1 MTAVPTAAEQPL
13 DKRSLYTYLAARF
26 SATQAF
32 HVFLVSVGW
41 HLYELTG
48 SVFDLGLLGLFQFLP
63 TMAMLLVVGH
73 VVDHYDR
80 IKVLRIVQGI
90 SMLSV
95 GVLAFVSHQGAIT
108 RELIFAFVFLYSI
121 TRAFEGPAQQAILP
135 SLVSPRQLPRAIAAA
150 SSMQEL
156 GSIIGPAVGGLL
168 CMIAPEAA
176 YVTVA
181 ALYLLSVFL
190 LAIPKPTHAPIRA
203 ASAQHSTANDARTI
217 LRNLFAGFAYVR
229 RNPVLLGA
237 MTLDMAAT
245 LIGGVWALLPVVAKD
260 ILQVD
265 AWGLGVLRSA
275 SALGAL
281 LMAATLTRWPLQS
294 KVGKKLFVSVAIYGV
309 SIIVFGLSESFWLS
323 FIALV
328 VLGASDNV
336 SVVVRGSLAQ
346 LETPNEMRGRVGAVS
361 FTFINISSQ
370 IGQFETG
377 VAAALLGTV
386 PAIVVGGVGAIVVAG
401 LWMRMFPALL
411 HRDRMHN
418 H

>member
-1 MTAVPTAAEQPL
+1 MTVAQTAAEQPL

-48 SVFDLGLLGLFQFLP
+48 SVLDLGLLGLFQFMP

-90 SMLSV
+90 SMVSV
-95 GVLAFVSHQGAIT
+95 AALAFVSHQGAIN

-135 SLVSPRQLPRAIAAA
+135 SLVSPLQLPRAIAAA

-156 GSIIGPAVGGLL
+156 GSIIGPAIGGLL

-176 YVTVA
+176 YGTVSV
-181 ALYLLSVFL
+181 LYLLSVLL
-190 LAIPKPTHAPIRA
+190 LAIPKPSHAPTRA
-203 ASAQHSTANDARTI
+203 AGQHTTANDARTI

-229 RNPVLLGA
+229 KNPVLLGA

-260 ILQVD
+260 VLQVD

-281 LMAATLTRWPLQS
+281 MMAATLTRWPLQS

-370 IGQFETG
+370 IGQLETG
-377 VAAALLGTV
+377 VVAALLGTV
-386 PAIVVGGVGAIVVAG
+386 PAIVVGGVGAIAITG
-401 LWMRMFPALL
+401 LWMKMFPALL
-411 HRDRMHN
+411 QRDRMH
-418 H
+418 HQ